1 MTITNALTSGGSSAE
16 VIELGPSPAAGF
28 GIGEV
33 WAYRELLFFLVW
45 RDIRVKYKQTALG
58 IIWAILQPVGLAAIF
73 SIFLGKYAHVPS
85 GGVPYPVMVLAG
97 LLPWQLFAQALSEA
111 SNSVVANERLITK
124 VYFPRVIIPAAAAG
138 AAIPDFCIGFVVL
151 LVMLRVFDVAITIH
165 ILAVPLFVALALVA
179 AFAVG
184 LWLSA
189 LNVQYRDVRHAI
201 GFLVQA
207 WMFVTPI
214 VYPMSVIPQQWRHL
228 YALNP
233 MVGVI
238 AGFRRCVTGQELP
251 ERLVLVS
258 VFATVIILIGGL
270 YYFRRMEDTFADV
283 I

>member
-1 MTITNALTSGGSSAE
+1 MTTTNTLASGGGSAD
-16 VIELGPSPAAGF
+16 VLELGPSLTSTF
-28 GIGEV
+28 GLREV
-33 WAYRELLFFLVW
+33 WSYRELLFFLVW
-45 RDIRVKYKQTALG
+45 RDIRVKYKQTVLG
-58 IIWAILQPVGLAAIF
+58 IIWAMLQPVGLAAIF
-73 SIFLGKYAHVPS
+73 SLFLGKYAHVPS

-97 LLPWQLFAQALSEA
+97 LLPWQLFAQALSET

-151 LVMLRVFDVAITIH
+151 LVMLKVFNVAITVQ
-165 ILAVPLFVALALVA
+165 ILAVPLFVALALIA

-201 GFLVQA
+201 GFLIQA

-214 VYPMSVIPQQWRHL
+214 VYPMSVIPQEWRHI

-238 AGFRRCVTGQELP
+238 AGFRRCVTGQEFP
-251 ERLVLVS
+251 ERLVVVS
-258 VFATVIILIGGL
+258 ALATAMILIGGL